1 MARALPVLNDLFGS
15 IDAILLTR
23 QSHVARRDALLRQA
37 PALALS
43 HFSKRT
49 GASVTL
55 IGRHLLLKVSR

>member
-23 QSHVARRDALLRQA
+23 QSHVARRDALLKQA

-43 HFSKRT
+43 HFQHRT
-49 GASVTL
+49 PASPNVL
-55 IGRHLLLKVSR
+55 GPALH